1 MYLSTSAKRYSKI
14 VSCETFES
22 EKVNLL
28 KRVLGGNLHLYLV
41 CCLFLLTKKCWSSE
55 CYPNLNIHIIMMIK
69 VLRLCIN
76 TVSPSRGYRPYLYP
90 AQNVLDW
97 PITLIHVENCI
108 SWMDTIVHYLRCW
121 EQV

>member
-1 MYLSTSAKRYSKI
+1 
-14 VSCETFES
+14 
-22 EKVNLL
+22 
-28 KRVLGGNLHLYLV
+28 
-41 CCLFLLTKKCWSSE
+41 
-55 CYPNLNIHIIMMIK
+55 MMIK

-90 AQNVLDW
+90 AQNLLDW